1 MLKSNGKNRNNK
13 NEKKEYTVYLYHRS
27 DRTKRKKNK
36 VLTLCIKV
44 YNNKKKGQIKVF
56 STFNKM

>member
-13 NEKKEYTVYLYHRS
+13 SEKRNIYLYHRS

-56 STFNKM
+56 STFNKT